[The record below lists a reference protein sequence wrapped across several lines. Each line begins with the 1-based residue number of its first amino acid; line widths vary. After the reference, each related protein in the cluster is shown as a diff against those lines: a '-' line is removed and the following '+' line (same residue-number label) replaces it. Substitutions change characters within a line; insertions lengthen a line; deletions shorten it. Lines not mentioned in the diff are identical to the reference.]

1 MGVTPLARTAWH
13 GRETVTQSSTSL
25 ETTPYW
31 AHLALHEMLR
41 FYEDY
46 ETHVREGEAKPHDIG
61 APFFHHN
68 PKADTGILL
77 IHGFLSAPKQLR
89 EWADALSVQGYTVYA
104 MRLAGHGTSPE
115 DLKGCTH
122 EEWMGD
128 VDRAHR
134 ILEGC
139 CKKVIVAGF
148 SMGAGLAL
156 AQALAKP
163 NAFQAVI
170 SVSAPLKLKKRA
182 SSGAEA
188 LDDWNRLCRAI
199 GLRWFAKEFV
209 SNPTSTPDTNYLKCP
224 IAGVVQVKAL
234 MKSVWRGL
242 PSLAIPALIIQG
254 KGDPTIN
261 DTSGKKIFRRI
272 AHPCK
277 TYREIPFHLHD
288 IVQGPIAQEL
298 FAEVTAF
305 IASLETPP
313 CIKA

>member
-1 MGVTPLARTAWH
+1 M
-13 GRETVTQSSTSL
+13 EEKTVTQSSTPLKS
-25 ETTPYW
+25 

-41 FYEDY
+41 FYDDY
-46 ETHVREGEAKPHDIG
+46 DIHTREGEAKPHTVG

-68 PKADTGILL
+68 PTSDTGILL

-89 EWADALSVQGYTVYA
+89 EWADNLTAQGYTVYA
-104 MRLAGHGTSPE
+104 LRLTGHGTSCE
-115 DLKGCTH
+115 DLKTRTH
-122 EEWMGD
+122 GEWMKD
-128 VDRAHR
+128 VDRAHH
-134 ILEGC
+134 ILKGC

-163 NAFQAVI
+163 DAFQGVI

-182 SSGAEA
+182 SAGAEA
-188 LDDWNRLCRAI
+188 LDDWNRLCRTV
-199 GLRWFAKEFV
+199 GLRWFTKEFV
-209 SNPTSTPDTNYLKCP
+209 SNPTSTPDINYLKCP

-242 PSLAIPALIIQG
+242 PDLAIPALIVQG
-254 KGDPTIN
+254 KGDPSVHTM
-261 DTSGKKIFRRI
+261 SGKKIFQRI

-277 TYREIPFHLHD
+277 IYREIPFHRHD

-305 IASLETPP
+305 IATLKCPP
-313 CIKA
+313 PITD